1 MLVFVLYFVSLVIML
16 VKYMKVIAIL
26 CFTKVRRKKCNV
38 NNLELNPTSGG
49 TRGTHTLLLASMGMR
64 LNVSPTSSSCS
75 LHLRGLHLD
84 YQHLRPCQKGPKT
97 SLLPEERMVKMAQRV
112 IKAPLPLHWLHRQSL
127 WEAVLPEST
136 EHFKRRFPSQPWAL
150 HPPAGHLLW
159 DRLPQSAR
167 EN

>member
-1 MLVFVLYFVSLVIML
+1 MLVFVLHFVSLVIML

-49 TRGTHTLLLASMGMR
+49 TRGTHTLLSASMAMR
-64 LNVSPTSSSCS
+64 LNVSPTSSSWES
-75 LHLRGLHLD
+75 TSPRTSPGLPTSQPLSK
-84 YQHLRPCQKGPKT
+84 RPTNVSSSWWEGGEDGTAGHQGP
-97 SLLPEERMVKMAQRV
+97 P
-112 IKAPLPLHWLHRQSL
+112 PLHWLCL

-136 EHFKRRFPSQPWAL
+136 EHSKRCFPSQPWAL

-159 DRLPQSAR
+159 DALPQSAR